1 MEFYEDFLWLLS
13 SAIWFLFVMI
23 WWHEKKKDSFSNHIE
38 LRYERRLY
46 RLIAILPF
54 FTSIVVLLLK
64 VGLLFGF
71 IQ

>member
-1 MEFYEDFLWLLS
+1 MRFHEDFLWLSS

-23 WWHEKKKDSFSNHIE
+23 WWCEKKKDSFSNHNE

-54 FTSIVVLLLK
+54 FINVIVLLLK